1 MHQYAP
7 ELLLS
12 ASKYATPSV
21 STEMKPCRAAHYY
34 NATLDKQI
42 ELFTAANC
50 LQVGKWQKDHVTSYC
65 RQLLYIQESNMTCM
79 ATGCLL
85 RHGSARC
92 IAVICS
98 RLLL

>member
-12 ASKYATPSV
+12 TFKSAIPSV

-34 NATLDKQI
+34 NATLDKPI

-50 LQVGKWQKDHVTSYC
+50 ILSGKWQKRNVTSYC

-79 ATGCLL
+79 AKGCLL

-92 IAVICS
+92 IAVIYS
-98 RLLL
+98 RLLP